1 MQPLQMQESPTSST
15 RNVLTLYRCSACRC
29 VDRDWSTSVPEQ
41 PLPPKTL
48 ERDFCCLDVACSCH
62 TANGGKNIQ
71 AKIFDWTEV
80 PY

>member
-1 MQPLQMQESPTSST
+1 MTLLLMQASVSS
-15 RNVLTLYRCSACRC
+15 NVLTVYRCSACRC
-29 VDRDWSTSVPEQ
+29 TDREWSPAMPEL

-48 ERDFCCLDVACSCH
+48 ERAFECLDVACSCH
-62 TANGGKNIQ
+62 TVNGGKHIQ